1 MNLCRGT
8 LVAAFSAADFKEWLL
23 SEIAKV
29 SRLSVIEIDIL
40 FRQLHRHT
48 AHRVA
53 HV

>member
-1 MNLCRGT
+1 ML
-8 LVAAFSAADFKEWLL
+8 
-23 SEIAKV
+23 AKV

-40 FRQLHRHT
+40 FRQLQEELQS